1 MNFPRTTVMAAL
13 VCGLLVSAGV
23 TACGRPGQGRTGTT
37 PVLVIGID
45 GLEWDI
51 LLPLMAQGELP
62 HLSGLMARGAA
73 GRLETL
79 EPTLSPVIWT
89 TMATG
94 KPPAAHGITDFT
106 WNDPAT
112 GEKRLFT
119 SRQRRVPAVWTIAS
133 AAGRAVDVA
142 GWWNTWPAEE
152 INGRMVSQFS
162 SLDQGQR
169 VWKGTV
175 HEGVPDQTWP
185 PELYEAILPTV
196 RDVAARFPEM
206 TADQDLAPAW
216 KMLFPS
222 LPAELTPLER
232 RLVED
237 SIWAFRAD
245 ATYTAISEE
254 FLRDQTADLT
264 LVYLGSPDVAGH
276 RFFRHYRPGAYA
288 HPPRETAV
296 AAFGDVIPATYRF
309 VDGLVGRLLAA
320 AAPGTS
326 VMVVSDHGM
335 QPVNADKDFEWA
347 FTNSRRYRLAAVNS
361 GHHLKGEPGVFI
373 AAGPAFRQAVAA
385 PGLTPA
391 KSAGRSMDSTAMPRL
406 ASVFDLA
413 PTLLDLLDLP
423 VGSDMP
429 GVVLTDILAAGDTGS
444 GRIRYTPS
452 HDDLQ
457 AKILQK
463 GDQDQDEERLR
474 QLRSLGYVE

>member
-1 MNFPRTTVMAAL
+1 MAIL
-13 VCGLLVSAGV
+13 VCGLLVSCGMV
-23 TACGRPGQGRTGTT
+23 ACGRPGVSRAGPA

-45 GLEWDI
+45 GLEWNI
-51 LLPLMAQGELP
+51 LLPLMEKGELP
-62 HLSGLMARGAA
+62 HLSGLMSRGVA
-73 GRLETL
+73 GSLQTL

-94 KPPAAHGITDFT
+94 KPPAAHGITEFT

-119 SRQRRVPAVWTIAS
+119 SRQRRVPAIWTIAS
-133 AAGRAVDVA
+133 AAGRTVDVA

-152 INGRMVSQFS
+152 INGRMVSQYS
-162 SLDQGQR
+162 SLDQGRR

-175 HEGVPDQTWP
+175 QEGVPGQTWP

-196 RDVAARFPEM
+196 RSVAEQFPEM
-206 TADQDLAPAW
+206 TSHGDLAPAW
-216 KMLFPS
+216 KILFPS
-222 LPAELTPLER
+222 LPAGLTRLER

-254 FLRDQTADLT
+254 FLKGRNTDLT

-276 RFFRHYRPGAYA
+276 RFFRHYRPGAYT

-309 VDGLVGRLLAA
+309 VDSLVGRLLAA
-320 AAPGTS
+320 ASPGTN
-326 VMVVSDHGM
+326 VIVVSDHGM
-335 QPVNADKDFEWA
+335 QPVNTDKDFEWA
-347 FTNSRRYRLAAVNS
+347 FTSSPRYHLAAVNS
-361 GHHLKGEPGVFI
+361 GHHLKGEPGVLI
-373 AAGPAFRQAVAA
+373 AAGPAFRQGSAA

-391 KSAGRSMDSTAMPRL
+391 QSTGRPIGATAMPRV

-413 PTLLDLLDLP
+413 PTLLILLDLP

-429 GVVLTDILAAGDTGS
+429 GVVLSKILATLDTGS
-444 GRIRYTPS
+444 SRIHYTPS
-452 HDDLQ
+452 YDQLQVEIRQQEDQGHDT
-457 AKILQK
+457 
-463 GDQDQDEERLR
+463 ERLR